1 MTTVLADRYEL
12 EEPLGAG
19 GMASVYRGTDRVLDR
34 TVAVKVLDRSLGRDP
49 EFVERF
55 RREARA
61 AAGLTHPGTVAVY
74 DTGEDDGRRFIVMEL
89 IDGETLADL
98 LAREAPLDPE
108 RVALLA
114 ADILEALA
122 AAHDRGLVHRDVKP
136 GNVLLTSEG
145 EPKVADFGIAR
156 AATSETITVGSKVLG
171 TAAYLSPEQARGR
184 PVDARCDLYAMG
196 CVLYEM
202 LTGAPPFRG
211 GSPVSVATKH
221 IHEDPPP
228 LPSSVPP
235 SLAAVVMQALEK
247 DPDDRFP
254 DARSMAA
261 AIRGGAGG
269 AGDTMVLEEEALET
283 EAVPAPPAP
292 LRRRWVLPAL
302 LGALLLAALIGGLV
316 LAFGRDD
323 PTAASRGDRDRGAAA
338 AGPSPAESPREE
350 AEQLRPQE
358 AFTALVGAVQ
368 DGLTAGE
375 IEEKLARE
383 IVERAEDAMEAY
395 AEGDRQKALDKAG
408 DAINA
413 LVDGAE
419 QGEVTPERASEIEHR
434 ILALQAA
441 IEAYPP
447 REHEEED
454 DDEDEDG
461 SGGGGPDGEGP
472 PGPDGEGPPGQD
484 DDT

>member
-19 GMASVYRGTDRVLDR
+19 GMASVYRGTDRILDR

-74 DTGEDDGRRFIVMEL
+74 DSGEDGGRRFIVMEL
-89 IDGETLADL
+89 IDGETLADM
-98 LAREAPLDPE
+98 LAREAPLDPKHA
-108 RVALLA
+108 ALLA

-145 EPKVADFGIAR
+145 EPKVTDFGIAR
-156 AATSETITVGSKVLG
+156 AASSETLTVGSKVLG

-202 LTGAPPFRG
+202 LTAAPPFRG
-211 GSPVSVATKH
+211 GSPISVATKQ
-221 IHEDPPP
+221 IHEDPRP

-235 SLAAVVMQALEK
+235 ALAAVVMQALEK

-261 AIRGGAGG
+261 AIRGAAGG
-269 AGDTMVLEEEALET
+269 AGETMVLEEGMLET
-283 EAVPAPPAP
+283 EAIPAPPAAP
-292 LRRRWVLPAL
+292 PRRWVLPAL

-323 PTAASRGDRDRGAAA
+323 PTAESRGGRDRGGAAA
-338 AGPSPAESPREE
+338 QSSPAESPQEE
-350 AEQLRPQE
+350 AEPLRPRE
-358 AFTALVGAVQ
+358 AFTALVGTVQ
-368 DGLTAGE
+368 DALAAGE
-375 IEEKLARE
+375 IEEKLARD
-383 IVERAEDAMEAY
+383 IVKRAEDAMEAY
-395 AEGDRQKALDKAG
+395 GEADLQKAQDKAG

-413 LVDGAE
+413 LVAGAE
-419 QGEVTPERASEIEHR
+419 QGEVTPERASEIEQR
-434 ILALQAA
+434 IRGLQAGF
-441 IEAYPP
+441 EAYPP
-447 REHEEED
+447 REPEEED
-454 DDEDEDG
+454 EGGSDDR
-461 SGGGGPDGEGP
+461 GPDGEGP
-472 PGPDGEGPPGQD
+472 PGPDGEGPPGQND
-484 DDT
+484 NT